1 MSCPSFD
8 VVMLATPNIDYY
20 AAETRAN
27 WQSYCD
33 RHGYRFI
40 CWREVLLS
48 DLHVIWS
55 KLEMLRKQMEQS
67 DADWVLLVDA
77 DTIVNRPEMQLTDL
91 LSKYPNKDIVISE
104 DVSRRWG
111 LPIPL
116 SFTSVWLSK
125 SLRPPNT
132 GFMFIRNSNYG
143 RNFLRRWIDF
153 ARTPQYKKA
162 AATHPRTQ
170 RVLWRT
176 LFHTDRSRI
185 GIMGPEVR
193 RVGLSRFLDYLSMN
207 WEKAFVLHD
216 KRLPSKSSQV

>member
-1 MSCPSFD
+1 MTDLRFD

-40 CWREVLLS
+40 CWREVLLT

-55 KLEMLRKQMEQS
+55 KLEMLRQQMQQS

-77 DTIVNRPEMQLTDL
+77 DTLVNKPEMQLSDL
-91 LSKYPNKDIVISE
+91 LDKHPGKDIVISE

-111 LPIPL
+111 IPVPL
-116 SFTSVWLSK
+116 SFTSVRLSK

-132 GFMFIRNSNYG
+132 GFMYIRNNDYG
-143 RNFLRRWIDF
+143 RMFLQRWIDF
-153 ARTPQYKKA
+153 ARSAEHEKA

-170 RVLWRT
+170 RVLWST
-176 LFHTDRSRI
+176 LFQTDADKIGVLGAEVQRI
-185 GIMGPEVR
+185 GLNKFFDAI
-193 RVGLSRFLDYLSMN
+193 SMN
-207 WEKAFVLHD
+207 YRDAFVLHD
-216 KRLPSKSSQV
+216 KRLPLKST